1 MVSGDMPEIPEN
13 FLGSSTLKE
22 NLYRPLFASTSVNL
36 QTAEE
41 MLMIEACGNAMRIA
55 DKALS
60 IGRRQHTVRPHAT
73 RTLCKP
79 DPNTIRKA
87 SPEPSGAPPL
97 CHCPPP
103 GHTSVQQQQRR
114 RYRSRESRGHGDGSR
129 GPASTHRRRV
139 SRRAHPAAGRA
150 VRARS
155 WQLAGRHSRPELSYF
170 RRLRRTTSCKSGAR
184 RATNPSAALPAARS
198 GTRSRDGSEGGGT
211 RVRPTRR
218 RFLTCSAAAP
228 ASCAPAGGGS
238 PGPEGGRLPPCGE
251 TRSRRPGPATARN
264 FGGAGAAGAAGGDA
278 GGRDS
283 RSCCRRP
290 RATGRRRPG
299 GKEGIAAVPRG
310 RASERAGG
318 GGAGAGLGR
327 RGESRP
333 RNARNVGRPLR
344 PRGPETSG
352 RDLGFLFFFFFSFF
366 YFFKK

>member
-1 MVSGDMPEIPEN
+1 MVSGNQPEIPEN
-13 FLGSSTLKE
+13 FLGSGALNQS
-22 NLYRPLFASTSVNL
+22 LYRPLFASTSVKL

-41 MLMIEACGNAMRIA
+41 MLTIGACGNVMQIA
-55 DKALS
+55 DKAPS

-73 RTLCKP
+73 HTLCKP
-79 DPNTIRKA
+79 VPNTLLKA
-87 SPEPSGAPPL
+87 SPEPSRAPLL

-103 GHTSVQQQQRR
+103 GHIAVQQQQRR
-114 RYRSRESRGHGDGSR
+114 RYRGGERRGHGDR
-129 GPASTHRRRV
+129 TRRFASTHQRRP
-139 SRRAHPAAGRA
+139 SRRSHPAAGRA

-155 WQLAGRHSRPELSYF
+155 WQLADRRSRPELSYF
-170 RRLRRTTSCKSGAR
+170 RRLRTATSCKSRAR
-184 RATNPSAALPAARS
+184 RATNPAEAPSAARS

-211 RVRPTRR
+211 QARPTRR
-218 RFLTCSAAAP
+218 RLLTCWAAAP

-238 PGPEGGRLPPCGE
+238 PGPEGSRLPPCGE

-264 FGGAGAAGAAGGDA
+264 FGGAGAAGAAGGGA
-278 GGRDS
+278 GGRDA

-290 RATGRRRPG
+290 RAAGRRRPG
-299 GKEGIAAVPRG
+299 GREGTAVPRG

-318 GGAGAGLGR
+318 GGAGAGLGPGR

-352 RDLGFLFFFFFSFF
+352 RDLGFFFFSF
-366 YFFKK
+366 

>member
-1 MVSGDMPEIPEN
+1 
-13 FLGSSTLKE
+13 
-22 NLYRPLFASTSVNL
+22 
-36 QTAEE
+36 
-41 MLMIEACGNAMRIA
+41 MIEACGNAMQIA

-198 GTRSRDGSEGGGT
+198 GTRSRTARKAAGPECGQLGGGSL
-211 RVRPTRR
+211 PARR
-218 RFLTCSAAAP
+218 RLRLRALPREAALPARKAAAFLPAGRPAPAAP
-228 ASCAPAGGGS
+228 ARPRRGTSAGRAQLGPPAA
-238 PGPEGGRLPPCGE
+238 
-251 TRSRRPGPATARN
+251 TR
-264 FGGAGAAGAAGGDA
+264 GAGT
-278 GGRDS
+278 
-283 RSCCRRP
+283 P
-290 RATGRRRPG
+290 
-299 GKEGIAAVPRG
+299 EAVAVARG
-310 RASERAGG
+310 LRAGG
-318 GGAGAGLGR
+318 GRAGR
-327 RGESRP
+327 RGLLPSRGGERASEP
-333 RNARNVGRPLR
+333 EAAGPGPGWGGAGSHGPGMPGMWGGRCGRGARRR
-344 PRGPETSG
+344 
-352 RDLGFLFFFFFSFF
+352 RDATWDFFFFLFFFLLFL
-366 YFFKK
+366 